1 MSISRR
7 AGLLAAACSMGLM
20 VGSVSVA
27 QAETLTDALALA
39 YQTNPTLQAQRANQ
53 RAIDENVVQA
63 KTAFRP
69 NLTGSAS
76 VSGQHTNYADP
87 IVTRNVFGQV
97 VSTRTHADTAGS
109 GASFSLG
116 QTLYT
121 GGKATANLSAAEADV
136 LAGREDLRGVEQS
149 VLGTV
154 IQAYVDVR
162 RDQERLRIA
171 QENVNVLT
179 RQLEESK
186 ARFEVGEITRTDV
199 AQSEAR
205 LASAR
210 ASLSSSQA
218 ILAASRAAYAA
229 VVGQNP
235 TDLAPEPSLSRL
247 LPESV
252 EQAFDLVDQNN
263 PQIQAARFAE
273 QAAAAR
279 VAAAKAT
286 FRPTVSAR
294 AGLGW
299 DASETNG
306 VGSQYADFDR
316 NITGSVTA
324 SVPIFT
330 GGLNS
335 SQLRQ
340 AKERETAAR
349 VAVEG
354 AKRQAL
360 QQISTAWNNLIAARS
375 NLVSNEEQVRANK
388 IAFEGVRQEQQ
399 VGLRTTLD
407 VLNAQLELANAEVA
421 LVVARRDEYVASA
434 SVLQAMGVLNVAN
447 LAPDVERYDPVRS
460 YDKVNH
466 AVGWVPWEPVVRAID
481 KVGAPSVAPKG
492 DAKSEAVATAK

>member
-1 MSISRR
+1 MSNSRR

-20 VGSVSVA
+20 VGAVSVA
-27 QAETLTDALALA
+27 LVSTARAETLTDALTLA

-53 RAIDENVVQA
+53 RVTDEGVVQA

-69 NLTGSAS
+69 TVSGSADYSASRVDYANTQGSIFTSRYDELTQSASGANLT
-76 VSGQHTNYADP
+76 VGQP
-87 IVTRNVFGQV
+87 
-97 VSTRTHADTAGS
+97 
-109 GASFSLG
+109 
-116 QTLYT
+116 LYT
-121 GGKATANLSAAEADV
+121 GGKATANLTAAQADV
-136 LAGREDLRGVEQS
+136 LAGREDLRSVEQS
-149 VLGTV
+149 VLGNV
-154 IQAYVDVR
+154 IQSYVDVR

-171 QENVNVLT
+171 QENVTVLT
-179 RQLEESK
+179 RQLEESN

-210 ASLSSSQA
+210 ASQSSTQA
-218 ILAASRAAYAA
+218 LLAASRAAYAA

-235 TDLAPEPSLSRL
+235 TDLAPEPSLTAL
-247 LPESV
+247 LPTSV

-263 PQIQAARFAE
+263 PAIQAARYAE

-286 FRPTVSAR
+286 YRPTVSAR

-299 DASETNG
+299 QSEGRTNG
-306 VGSQYADFDR
+306 SGSQFDDYDR
-316 NITGSVTA
+316 SVSGSLTA
-324 SVPIFT
+324 SVPLFT
-330 GGLNS
+330 GGLIG
-335 SQLRQ
+335 SQVRAAQ
-340 AKERETAAR
+340 ERENSAR
-349 VAVEG
+349 IAVEG
-354 AKRQAL
+354 AKRSAL
-360 QQISTAWNNLIAARS
+360 QQISTAWNNLLASRA
-375 NLVSNEEQVRANK
+375 NLVSNEEQVRATK

-447 LAPDVERYDPVRS
+447 LAPEVERYDPVKS

-466 AVGWVPWEPVVRAID
+466 AFGWVPWEPVVQVVD
-481 KVGAPSVAPKG
+481 KLGAPSTAVKGGSAPVAK
-492 DAKSEAVATAK
+492 

>member
-1 MSISRR
+1 MSNSRR

-20 VGSVSVA
+20 MGLVSTA

-39 YQTNPTLQAQRANQ
+39 YQTNPSLQAQRANQ
-53 RAIDENVVQA
+53 RATDEGVVQA

-69 NLTGSAS
+69 ALNGSVS
-76 VSGQHTNYADP
+76 VSGSDTHLADP
-87 IVTRNVFGQV
+87 VVTRDILGRVT
-97 VSTRTHADTAGS
+97 STRDTNTSAGS
-109 GASFSLG
+109 GAGLSLS

-121 GGKATANLSAAEADV
+121 GGRASANLTAAEANV
-136 LAGREDLRGVEQS
+136 LAGREDLRSVEQS
-149 VLGTV
+149 VLGNV
-154 IQAYVDVR
+154 IQTYVDVR

-171 QENVNVLT
+171 QENVNVLS
-179 RQLEESK
+179 RQLEESN

-205 LASAR
+205 LAAAR

-218 ILAASRAAYAA
+218 LLAASRAAYAA

-235 TDLAPEPSLSRL
+235 TDLAPEPSLKAL
-247 LPESV
+247 LPTSV

-263 PQIQAARFAE
+263 PSIQSARYAE

-279 VAAAKAT
+279 VAAARAAR
-286 FRPTVSAR
+286 RPTVSAR
-294 AGLGW
+294 AGYEF
-299 DASETNG
+299 DAGRSNG
-306 VGSQYADFDR
+306 AGEQFNDFSR
-316 NITGSVTA
+316 SLTGTITA

-330 GGLNS
+330 GGLTS
-335 SQLRQ
+335 SQIRAAIEQ
-340 AKERETAAR
+340 ENAAR
-349 VAVEG
+349 IAVEG
-354 AKRQAL
+354 AKRAAL
-360 QQISTAWNNLIAARS
+360 QQISTAWNNLLASRA
-375 NLVSNEEQVRANK
+375 NLISNEEQVRATK

-434 SVLQAMGVLNVAN
+434 SVLQAMGALNVAN
-447 LAPDVERYDPVRS
+447 LAPDVERYDPVKS

-466 AVGWVPWEPVVRAID
+466 AVGWVPWEPVLHGVD
-481 KVGAPSVAPKG
+481 KLGAPSTKVQG
-492 DAKSEAVATAK
+492 ETVATAR